1 MNNTTNYRIFVEKLP
16 RFRVEAESLRRE
28 LNTNLNLSLGEVR
41 LLCVYDL
48 FGFSEELLEKSRYTV
63 FGEVVTDSV
72 TDTFDLAG
80 RKYIAVEYLPGQF
93 DQRAAS
99 AVDCVRLIDPEAR
112 VDIRS
117 SRLLVFDDKTT
128 DGELAKIRHYYI
140 NAVESREKDL
150 SVLSDMEQA
159 EVKPVGALEGFRE
172 MADSELEPYC
182 KTMGLAMN
190 ADDLREVVKY
200 FRSEGRDP
208 YETELRILDT
218 YWSDHCRHTTFTTEL
233 EGITVEESFVK
244 EEIEDSLALYLRIR
258 RELGRE
264 HKSLCLMDMATIG
277 ARYLR
282 QKGLLDDL
290 EVSEENNA
298 CSIFVDVDVDGQ
310 PEKWLLQF
318 KNETHNHP
326 TEIEPFGG
334 AATCIGGAIRD
345 PLSGRS
351 YVYQAMRVTGA
362 GDPLKPV
369 SETLPGKLP
378 QRKLVTTAAAGYS
391 SYGNQIGLATGQVD
405 EIYHPGYV
413 AKRMEIGAVVGA
425 TPASHVRRECPAPG
439 DVIVLLG
446 GRTGRDGIGGATGSS
461 KAHNLGSLD
470 HCGAEVQKGNA
481 PIERKLQRLFRRED
495 ACKMIKRC
503 NDFGAGGVSVAIG
516 ELADG
521 LYIDLNK
528 VTKKY
533 DGLDG
538 TELAISESQERM
550 AVALAP
556 EDVDKFIA
564 IATEENLEATPVA
577 KVTEEKRL
585 NMVWNGV
592 SIVNISREFLNSNGA
607 EKHQNVHV
615 EQGTV
620 WQPQWSGITFAQ
632 KMKNMVGDL
641 NVCSKKGLSERFDS
655 TIGAATVL
663 MPFGGAHQLTPQN
676 AMVAK
681 LPVDGETTTCSGM
694 AWGYNPY
701 LMSANQYVGARMAV
715 VESVTKLVASGFRYE
730 DAYLT
735 FQEYF
740 ERLGSKPERWGKP
753 LAALLGAL
761 DAQMGL
767 GIASIGGK
775 DSMSG
780 SFEQLDVPPTL
791 VSFATAIGKAGR
803 VISTEFKKPESTV
816 VLVRPILDP
825 ETGCPNFFSLKANY
839 KMVEQ
844 LIEEGMVAAA
854 CSVGYGG
861 LAEALFKMGLGNR
874 IGFKMMADKTTAEM
888 FAPMYGSIV
897 LEMVSDSPAGELL
910 GETTKDYTFECCGE
924 TLDMAEL
931 QEIWESKLEPV
942 YPYRKAGA
950 NVDKI
955 NGRLEAP
962 AAAPKIGVAKP
973 KVIIPVFPGTNCEYD
988 TAHAF
993 ARAGADPEILVIRN
1007 LTPADV
1013 TASCEALVKAIG
1025 ESQIVMLPGGFSGG
1039 DEPDGSAKF
1048 IASFFR
1054 NPAVTEAVRELL
1066 QKRDGLML
1074 GICNGFQALI
1084 KLGLVPYGDI
1094 RPITAYDPTLTFNT
1108 IGRHQSMLVRTRIA
1122 STGSPWLSKCEV
1134 GEQFTVAISHGEG
1147 RFVAPQEVL
1156 DTLMKNG
1163 QIATQYVD
1171 IEGNPTMDQSYNP
1184 NGSVLAIEG
1193 ITSPDGRAR
1202 AIGGQVALAPAARD
1216 AHGRADGILGDALEN
1231 VAVGASAAGTHHN
1244 GVGAELLR
1252 GRGHLLA
1259 DNVQRLIP
1267 ADGHPL
1273 VGAAH
1278 ADTSHGVQHV
1288 ARTVD

>member
-1 MNNTTNYRIFVEKLP
+1 MVFRVYVEKKP
-16 RFRVEAESLRRE
+16 GFDVEAQQLAGELRTILGLTGLKALRIVNRYDVEGISQE
-28 LNTNLNLSLGEVR
+28 LFDQTVPTVFSEPQVDNVA
-41 LLCVYDL
+41 YDL
-48 FGFSEELLEKSRYTV
+48 PDFAGAKV
-63 FGEVVTDSV
+63 FATE
-72 TDTFDLAG
+72 F
-80 RKYIAVEYLPGQF
+80 LPGQF
-93 DQRAAS
+93 DQRADS
-99 AVDCVRLIDPEAR
+99 AAECIQLISQGERPTVRSAKLYALEGDLTDADVDTIKHYVINPVEAR
-112 VDIRS
+112 EAS
-117 SRLLVFDDKTT
+117 LETKETLKTQVPVPGKVET
-128 DGELAKIRHYYI
+128 IAGFNEMDAEAGQKFIDERGLAMDLADLEFCQKYFSE
-140 NAVESREKDL
+140 ESRE
-150 SVLSDMEQA
+150 
-159 EVKPVGALEGFRE
+159 P
-172 MADSELEPYC
+172 
-182 KTMGLAMN
+182 TI
-190 ADDLREVVKY
+190 
-200 FRSEGRDP
+200 
-208 YETELRILDT
+208 TEIKVIDT
-218 YWSDHCRHTTFTTEL
+218 YWSDHCRHTTFGTEL
-233 EGITVEESFVK
+233 DEVTIDDATVKAAFERY
-244 EEIEDSLALYLRIR
+244 LAMRH
-258 RELGRE
+258 ELGRDA
-264 HKSLCLMDMATIG
+264 KPVCLMDMGTIG
-277 ARYLR
+277 AKWL
-282 QKGLLDDL
+282 KKNGVLTGLD
-290 EVSEENNA
+290 ESEEINA
-298 CSIFVDVDVDGQ
+298 CTVKVKVDVNGHDED
-310 PEKWLLQF
+310 WLFLF

-620 WQPQWSGITFAQ
+620 WQPQWAGITFSQ

-641 NVCSKKGLSERFDS
+641 NICSKKGLSERFDS

-681 LPVDGETTTCSGM
+681 LPVDGETNTCSGM

-701 LMSANQYVGARMAV
+701 LMSANQYIGARMAV
-715 VESVTKLVASGFRYE
+715 VDSVTKLVASGFRYE

-740 ERLGSKPERWGKP
+740 ERLGTKPERWGKP

-791 VSFATAIGKAGR
+791 VSFATAIGKASK
-803 VISTEFKKPESTV
+803 VVSTEFKKPESTV
-816 VLVRPILDP
+816 VLIRPILDP

-839 KMVEQ
+839 KIVEQ
-844 LIEEGMVAAA
+844 MIEEGMVASA
-854 CSVGYGG
+854 CAVGYGG
-861 LAEALFKMGLGNR
+861 IAEALFKMGLGNR
-874 IGFKMMADKTTAEM
+874 IGFKMRADMPTHRM
-888 FAPMYGSIV
+888 FEPMYGSIV

-910 GETTKDYTFECCGE
+910 GETTKEYTFESCGE
-924 TLDMAEL
+924 TLDMTEL

-942 YPYRKAGA
+942 YPYRKAGPT
-950 NVDKI
+950 VEKI
-955 NGRLEAP
+955 NGKLNAP
-962 AAAPKIGVAKP
+962 AAPKIGVAKP

-988 TAHAF
+988 TARAF

-1054 NPAVTEAVRELL
+1054 SPAVTEAVRDLL
-1066 QKRDGLML
+1066 QHRDGLML

-1122 STGSPWLSKCEV
+1122 STGSPWLSHCDAGSEY
-1134 GEQFTVAISHGEG
+1134 EIAISHGEG
-1147 RFVAPQEVL
+1147 RFVAPQNVL
-1156 DTLMKNG
+1156 DQLIANG
-1163 QIATQYVD
+1163 QVATQYVD
-1171 IEGNPTMDQSYNP
+1171 LEGEPTMDQRYNP
-1184 NGSVLAIEG
+1184 NGSLLAIEG
-1193 ITSPDGRAR
+1193 ITSPDGRVFGKMGHSER
-1202 AIGGQVALAPAARD
+1202 SGEYLYKNVTGDKYQPIFEGG
-1216 AHGRADGILGDALEN
+1216 
-1231 VAVGASAAGTHHN
+1231 
-1244 GVGAELLR
+1244 
-1252 GRGHLLA
+1252 
-1259 DNVQRLIP
+1259 
-1267 ADGHPL
+1267 
-1273 VGAAH
+1273 
-1278 ADTSHGVQHV
+1278 
-1288 ARTVD
+1288 VDYFKV